1 MIDRGTRSGL
11 LVAGSAL
18 LLAGCNAAGGTEPP
32 AGPAQSRYAAVAVG
46 RVDSLDEARQLVAAV
61 DGVIE
66 HLLVQRGDV
75 VRAGQPLLTVA
86 CAPRLAAA
94 SASSAG
100 AEQAAANAQTVALGS
115 RSEAVSA
122 ARQAAAAARAA
133 RDEAA
138 DWLAQA
144 RSLLAQGFVSRRE
157 YSAREHALAGAE
169 AELAKA
175 QAQADLLASGPRSS
189 ERHAARASAR
199 AAAAD
204 ALGAQASAAQCTLL
218 SPISGTVLQVLHREG
233 EFSGASQ
240 GTPLLVVGDLSQRIV
255 RAEISERDAAKL
267 ALGQVAEIWIEGEQ
281 QRWRGRVTSL
291 SSVMGRRSAR
301 SLDPTDRFDRDTRE
315 AVISFDGPAPPAL
328 VGLRVM
334 VGIVR

>member
-1 MIDRGTRSGL
+1 MNRRGVSAGL
-11 LVAGSAL
+11 LAVLSAQ
-18 LLAGCNAAGGTEPP
+18 LLAGCTAAVGTEQP
-32 AGPAQSRYAAVAVG
+32 AGATRSRYAAVAVG
-46 RVDSLDEARQLVAAV
+46 RVDSADEARQLVAAV

-66 HLLVQRGDV
+66 HLLVKRGDA

-94 SASSAG
+94 SASRAG
-100 AEQAAANAQTVALGS
+100 ADQAAAAAETVALGS
-115 RSEAVSA
+115 RSETVTA
-122 ARQAAAAARAA
+122 ARQTAAGARAA

-138 DWLAQA
+138 DRLAQA
-144 RSLLAQGFVSRRE
+144 RGLLGQGFVSRRE
-157 YSAREHALAGAE
+157 YAAREHALAGAQ
-169 AELAKA
+169 ADLAKA
-175 QAQADLLASGPRSS
+175 QAQAQLVANGPRIS

-199 AAAAD
+199 AALAD
-204 ALGAQASAAQCTLL
+204 AQGARASAAQCTLT
-218 SPISGTVLQVLHREG
+218 SPINGTVLQILHREG

-255 RAEISERDAAKL
+255 RAEISERDAAKI
-267 ALGQVAEIWIEGEQ
+267 AVGQVAEIWIEGEG

-315 AVISFDGPAPPAL
+315 ALISFDGPSPPSL

-334 VGIVR
+334 VGILR

>member
-1 MIDRGTRSGL
+1 MMCRRISAGL
-11 LVAGSAL
+11 IAVLSAH
-18 LLAGCNAAGGTEPP
+18 LLAGCSAAVGTEQAVNAAN
-32 AGPAQSRYAAVAVG
+32 SRYAAVAVG
-46 RVDSLDEARQLVAAV
+46 RVDSADEARQLVAAV

-66 HLLVQRGDV
+66 HLLVKRGDT

-86 CAPRLAAA
+86 CGPRLAAA
-94 SASSAG
+94 RASRAG
-100 AEQAAANAQTVALGS
+100 ADQAAANAETVALGS
-115 RSEAVSA
+115 RSEAVIA
-122 ARQAAAAARAA
+122 ARQTAAGARAA

-138 DWLAQA
+138 DRLAQA

-169 AELAKA
+169 ADLAKA
-175 QAQADLLASGPRSS
+175 QAQAELLASGPRSS

-199 AAAAD
+199 AASAD
-204 ALGAQASAAQCTLL
+204 ALGAQASAAQCTLF
-218 SPISGTVLQVLHREG
+218 SPINGTVLQILHREG

-240 GTPLLVVGDLSQRIV
+240 GMPLLVVGDLSQRIV
-255 RAEISERDAAKL
+255 RAEISERDAAKI
-267 ALGQVAEIWIEGEQ
+267 AVGQVAEIWIEGEE

-315 AVISFDGPAPPAL
+315 ALISFDGPAPPSL

-334 VGIVR
+334 VGILP

>member
-1 MIDRGTRSGL
+1 MIRRGFCAGL
-11 LVAGSAL
+11 LGMLSTS
-18 LLAGCNAAGGTEPP
+18 LLAGCSAAEGTEQ
-32 AGPAQSRYAAVAVG
+32 AANATASRYATVAVG
-46 RVDSLDEARQLVAAV
+46 RVDSADEARQLVAAV

-66 HLLVQRGDV
+66 HLWVNRGDL

-94 SASSAG
+94 SASRAG
-100 AEQAAANAQTVALGS
+100 ADQAAAAAETVALGS

-122 ARQAAAAARAA
+122 ARQTAVAARAA

-138 DWLAQA
+138 DRLAQA

-175 QAQADLLASGPRSS
+175 QAQADLLANGPRSS

-218 SPISGTVLQVLHREG
+218 SPINGTVLQVLHREG

-255 RAEISERDAAKL
+255 RAEIGERDAAKI
-267 ALGQVAEIWIEGEQ
+267 ALGQVAEIWIEGEGT
-281 QRWRGRVTSL
+281 RWRGRVTSL
-291 SSVMGRRSAR
+291 SSVMGRRTAR

-315 AVISFDGPAPPAL
+315 VLISFDGPAPPAL

-334 VGIVR
+334 VGILR